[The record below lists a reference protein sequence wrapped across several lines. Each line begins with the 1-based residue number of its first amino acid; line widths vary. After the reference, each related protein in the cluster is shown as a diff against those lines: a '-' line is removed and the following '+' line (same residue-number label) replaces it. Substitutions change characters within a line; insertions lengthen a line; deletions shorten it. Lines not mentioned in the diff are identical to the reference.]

1 MFKVVVIGRGCVG
14 ATVLNNIQNAGN
26 VYSLMD
32 RDRYSR
38 FEPVFFNGN
47 ALDVET
53 ITPSNSFKADLI
65 INTVKN
71 FSLEDTLPLMDDFVG
86 ENTLIL
92 PLQNGL
98 ESEDILRERYGDEAV
113 INAFISKLSTVRSG
127 HEVTS
132 FSPGVITFGEKD
144 GKRSGRTQKLES
156 FFKKTVQEFVISS
169 DIIHDQWV
177 KFMTNTCFNS
187 LTALMEYDYGTFMK
201 SDNLIRAVRLEAKEV
216 LLVAA
221 REGVTITQED
231 IEGMIRSSLSLPQK
245 GRSSMCDDVIEGRMT
260 ENRWFCGTLSMKA
273 KKHGVKTPLTDFLYI
288 LLEAKSGR

>member
-32 RDRYSR
+32 QDRYSR
-38 FEPVFFNGN
+38 YEPVLFNGN

-156 FFKKTVQEFVISS
+156 FFKKTVQDFVISS

-201 SDNLIRAVRLEAKEV
+201 SDNLIRAVRLVAKEV
-216 LLVAA
+216 LLVAS

-231 IEGMIRSSLSLPQK
+231 IEAMIRSSLSLPQK

>member
-32 RDRYSR
+32 QDRYSR
-38 FEPVFFNGN
+38 YEPVFFNGN

-98 ESEDILRERYGDEAV
+98 ESEDILRERYGDETV

-156 FFKKTVQEFVISS
+156 FFKKTVQDFVISS

-201 SDNLIRAVRLEAKEV
+201 SDNLIRAVRLVAKEV
-216 LLVAA
+216 LLVAS